1 MAVTHKTGRK
11 LGTENTWNVGIIAWM
26 AVVAMVSL
34 GILLS
39 GPLFSPGRTVYAAP
53 HRSNEPWLKIKCL
66 EPLVEE
72 GEDFRLEV
80 RKKHE
85 SDWPHPTMRVFWYT
99 ESITADESD
108 YEHLYAERQSSN
120 SSQSESGVMGR
131 NFQTLEDNYPETD
144 ESFKVRF
151 NNSVDHGHDGEC
163 IITIVDD
170 DGVGIYDLEITSEPR
185 ETTTASGN
193 EVVAYGAGD
202 VIEITAQFTGTVT
215 TLNPDTGER
224 ADYAGLYIQ
233 VGENRRLAEL
243 LRGDGGDKLVFGY
256 TVTEEDVDADGISV
270 EAGGPGTGMYYNVNH
285 RDGGLWAVRAPGGR
299 INRIFHGLDDDP
311 DHVVVAVPA
320 EDSDGDE
327 EDDQE
332 NDDDG
337 EQTGPTGGTITPPS
351 PTPEPEEWVKS
362 SLSVESN
369 LRGMIDGELTE
380 EDDGR
385 DWFSFEAEGGNNY
398 IIELKNK
405 MIITGFD
412 GTSGG
417 YPSIQ
422 YVPGH
427 LVDPSIL
434 EIVDEEG
441 DQVLGE
447 RDQGGFIRNF
457 ARGFFTPDEDGTYYI
472 AIGAGAQDRSA
483 LGYYELS
490 VRADDHADDDNVESG
505 LVLRPGDSVTAVI
518 DSDVPRDDPGLN
530 SWDWLEAGNGEA
542 VPIWGLESLDDRDVF
557 RFEISEEGTYLL
569 SVIDGPE
576 DVGIWKTVDG
586 TGHALNYDRN
596 VPVASLEDDYS
607 PGTYYVEVGTRYSS
621 SGNTGSYKL
630 SLERIC
636 DG

>member
-11 LGTENTWNVGIIAWM
+11 LGTENTWSVGIIAWM

-108 YEHLYAERQSSN
+108 YEHLYAERQPSN

-131 NFQTLEDNYPETD
+131 NFHTTEDLYSETA
-144 ESFKVRF
+144 ETFKVQF
-151 NNSVDHGHDGEC
+151 NYSVDHGHDGEC

-170 DGVGIYDLEITSEPR
+170 DGVGIYELEITSEPR
-185 ETTTASGN
+185 EIPGASDDGGSL
-193 EVVAYGAGD
+193 VGYSVGD
-202 VIEITAQFTGTVT
+202 VIEITAHFTGTVT
-215 TLNPDTGER
+215 TVNPDTGER

-256 TVTEEDVDADGISV
+256 TVTEDDQNADGVSV
-270 EAGGPGTGMYYNVNH
+270 EGGGPGTGMYYNENNG
-285 RDGGLWAVRAPGGR
+285 DGGLWGVRAPGGR

-311 DHVVVAVPA
+311 DHVVIRLPA
-320 EDSDGDE
+320 EEPVDE
-327 EDDQE
+327 EPVDDE
-332 NDDDG
+332 P
-337 EQTGPTGGTITPPS
+337 PTVPPIDNTITPLT
-351 PTPEPEEWVKS
+351 PTPELEEWLVS
-362 SLSVESN
+362 SLSIESN

-441 DQVLGE
+441 EQVLGE

-457 ARGFFTPDEDGTYYI
+457 ARAFFTPDEDGTYYI

-490 VRADDHADDDNVESG
+490 VRVDDHADDDNVESG

-569 SVIDGPE
+569 SVSDGPE

-596 VPVASLEDDYS
+596 VPVASLEDEYS
-607 PGTYYVEVGTRYSS
+607 PGNYYVEVGTPYCS

-630 SLERIC
+630 SLKRM
-636 DG
+636 

>member
-1 MAVTHKTGRK
+1 MAVTQKIGRK
-11 LGTENTWNVGIIAWM
+11 LGNEHTWSIGIMAWM

-34 GILLS
+34 AILLS
-39 GPLFSPGRTVYAAP
+39 GPLFSPGRAVYAAP

-66 EPLVEE
+66 EPIVEE

-80 RKKHE
+80 RKKHD

-99 ESITADESD
+99 DSITADESD

-120 SSQSESGVMGR
+120 GSQSESGVMGR
-131 NFQTLEDNYPETD
+131 NFHTTEDLYSETA
-144 ESFKVRF
+144 ETFKVRF

-185 ETTTASGN
+185 DITTASGD

-215 TLNPDTGER
+215 TLNPDTGEH
-224 ADYAGLYIQ
+224 ADHAGLYIQ
-233 VGENRRLAEL
+233 VGENRRVAKL

-270 EAGGPGTGMYYNVNH
+270 EAGGPGTGMYYNVNN

-299 INRIFHGLDDDP
+299 INRIFHGLDDDR
-311 DHVVVAVPA
+311 DHVVVRLPA
-320 EDSDGDE
+320 EEPVDDE
-327 EDDQE
+327 P
-332 NDDDG
+332 
-337 EQTGPTGGTITPPS
+337 PTVPPIDNTITP
-351 PTPEPEEWVKS
+351 PTPEPEEWLVS
-362 SLSVESN
+362 SLSIESN
-369 LRGMIDGELTE
+369 LRGLTDGELTE

-417 YPSIQ
+417 YPRVQ
-422 YVPGH
+422 FVPGH

-441 DQVLGE
+441 EQVLGE

-457 ARGFFTPDEDGTYYI
+457 ARAFFTPDEDGTYYI
-472 AIGAGAQDRSA
+472 AIGAGAQDRSV

-569 SVIDGPE
+569 SVSDGPN

-630 SLERIC
+630 SLERM
-636 DG
+636 

>member
-11 LGTENTWNVGIIAWM
+11 LGTENTWSVGIIAWM

-80 RKKHE
+80 RKKHD

-99 ESITADESD
+99 DSITADESD

-120 SSQSESGVMGR
+120 YSQSESGVMGR

-151 NNSVDHGHDGEC
+151 NNSVDHGHDGHC
-163 IITIVDD
+163 IITISDD

-185 ETTTASGN
+185 ETTTASGD

-215 TLNPDTGER
+215 TLNPDTGEH
-224 ADYAGLYIQ
+224 ADHAGLYIQ
-233 VGENRRLAEL
+233 VGENRRVAKL

-256 TVTEEDVDADGISV
+256 TVTEEEVDADGISV
-270 EAGGPGTGMYYNVNH
+270 EAGGPGTGMYYNENN

-337 EQTGPTGGTITPPS
+337 EQTGPTGGTITPPT

-362 SLSVESN
+362 SLSIESN
-369 LRGMIDGELTE
+369 LRGLTDGELTE

-441 DQVLGE
+441 EQVLGE

-457 ARGFFTPDEDGTYYI
+457 ARAFFIPDEDRTYYI

-483 LGYYELS
+483 LGFYELS

-518 DSDVPRDDPGLN
+518 DSDVPSDDPGLN

-569 SVIDGPE
+569 SVSDGPE

-630 SLERIC
+630 SLKRM
-636 DG
+636 

>member
-1 MAVTHKTGRK
+1 MAVTQKTGRK
-11 LGTENTWNVGIIAWM
+11 LGNENTWSIGILAWM

-34 GILLS
+34 AILLS
-39 GPLFSPGRTVYAAP
+39 GPLFSPGRAVYAAP

-80 RKKHE
+80 RKKHD

-120 SSQSESGVMGR
+120 GSQSESGVMGR

-144 ESFKVRF
+144 ETFKVRF
-151 NNSVDHGHDGEC
+151 NNSVDHGHDGHC
-163 IITIVDD
+163 IITISDD

-185 ETTTASGN
+185 DITTASGD

-215 TLNPDTGER
+215 TLNPDTGEH
-224 ADYAGLYIQ
+224 ADHAGLYIQ
-233 VGENRRLAEL
+233 VGENRRVAKL

-270 EAGGPGTGMYYNVNH
+270 EAGGPGTGMYYNVNN

-299 INRIFHGLDDDP
+299 INRIFHGLDDDR

-320 EDSDGDE
+320 EDSDGDD

-337 EQTGPTGGTITPPS
+337 EQTGPTDGTITPPT
-351 PTPEPEEWVKS
+351 PTPEPEEWLVS
-362 SLSVESN
+362 SLSIESN
-369 LRGMIDGELTE
+369 LRGLTDGELTE

-457 ARGFFTPDEDGTYYI
+457 ARAFFTPDEDGTYYI

-569 SVIDGPE
+569 SVSDGPE
-576 DVGIWKTVDG
+576 DAGIWKTVDG

-596 VPVASLEDDYS
+596 VPVASLEDEYS

-621 SGNTGSYKL
+621 SGNTGSYNL
-630 SLERIC
+630 SLERM
-636 DG
+636 

>member
-1 MAVTHKTGRK
+1 MAVTHKIGRK
-11 LGTENTWNVGIIAWM
+11 LGTENTWSVGIIAWM
-26 AVVAMVSL
+26 AVVAIVSL

-80 RKKHE
+80 RKKHD

-131 NFQTLEDNYPETD
+131 NFHTTEDLYSETA
-144 ESFKVRF
+144 ETFKVRF

-170 DGVGIYDLEITSEPR
+170 DGVGIYELEIASEPR
-185 ETTTASGN
+185 EIPGASDDGGSL
-193 EVVAYGAGD
+193 VGYSVGD
-202 VIEITAQFTGTVT
+202 VIEITAHFTGTVT
-215 TLNPDTGER
+215 TVNPDTGER

-233 VGENRRLAEL
+233 VGENRRIAG
-243 LRGDGGDKLVFGY
+243 LRSGDGGDKLVFGY
-256 TVTEEDVDADGISV
+256 TVTEDDQNADGVSV
-270 EAGGPGTGMYYNVNH
+270 ESGGPGTGMYYNENN
-285 RDGGLWAVRAPGGR
+285 RDGGLWGVRAPGGR
-299 INRIFHGLDDDP
+299 INRIFHGLDYDL

-320 EDSDGDE
+320 EDSDGEE

-369 LRGMIDGELTE
+369 LRGLTDGELTE

-385 DWFSFEAEGGNNY
+385 DWFSFDAEGGESY
-398 IIELKNK
+398 IIEVKNK
-405 MIITGFD
+405 MTITGFD

-447 RDQGGFIRNF
+447 RDRGGFLGNF
-457 ARGFFTPDEDGTYYI
+457 ARAFFIPDEDGTYYI
-472 AIGAGAQDRSA
+472 AIGAGAQDRGA
-483 LGYYELS
+483 LGFYELS
-490 VRADDHADDDNVESG
+490 VRADDHADDFRTESG
-505 LVLRPGDSVTAVI
+505 VELEPGDSITGVI

-530 SWDWLEAGNGEA
+530 SWDWLEVGDSDF

-557 RFEISEEGTYLL
+557 WFEISEEGPYLL
-569 SVIDGPE
+569 TVREGPGMSAYGRPWMAR
-576 DVGIWKTVDG
+576 VMHLIM
-586 TGHALNYDRN
+586 TGMCPWRRLKMSTAPAITMLR
-596 VPVASLEDDYS
+596 
-607 PGTYYVEVGTRYSS
+607 
-621 SGNTGSYKL
+621 
-630 SLERIC
+630 
-636 DG
+636 

>member
-1 MAVTHKTGRK
+1 
-11 LGTENTWNVGIIAWM
+11 
-26 AVVAMVSL
+26 MVSL

-39 GPLFSPGRTVYAAP
+39 GPLFSPDRTVYAAP

-131 NFQTLEDNYPETD
+131 NFHTTEDFYSETA
-144 ESFKVRF
+144 ETFKVRF

-170 DGVGIYDLEITSEPR
+170 DGVGIYELEIASEPR
-185 ETTTASGN
+185 EIPGASDDGGSL
-193 EVVAYGAGD
+193 VGYSVGD
-202 VIEITAQFTGTVT
+202 VIEITAHFTGTVT
-215 TLNPDTGER
+215 TVNPDTGER

-233 VGENRRLAEL
+233 VGEHRRIAG
-243 LRGDGGDKLVFGY
+243 LRSGDGGDKLVFGY
-256 TVTEEDVDADGISV
+256 TVTEDDQNADGVSV
-270 EAGGPGTGMYYNVNH
+270 EGGGPGTGMYYNENN
-285 RDGGLWAVRAPGGR
+285 RDGGLWGVRAPGGR
-299 INRIFHGLDDDP
+299 INRIFHGLDYDP

-320 EDSDGDE
+320 EDSDGEE

-369 LRGMIDGELTE
+369 LRGLTDGELTE

-385 DWFSFEAEGGNNY
+385 DWFSFDAEGGESY
-398 IIELKNK
+398 IIEVKNK

-412 GTSGG
+412 GIGG
-417 YPSIQ
+417 YPSVQ
-422 YVPGH
+422 FVQGH

-447 RDQGGFIRNF
+447 RDRGGFLGNF
-457 ARGFFTPDEDGTYYI
+457 ARAFFIPDEDGTYYI
-472 AIGAGAQDRSA
+472 AIGAGAQDRGA
-483 LGYYELS
+483 LGFYELS
-490 VRADDHADDDNVESG
+490 VRADDHADDFRTELGVE
-505 LVLRPGDSVTAVI
+505 LEPGDSITGVI

-530 SWDWLEAGNGEA
+530 SWDWLEVGDSDF

-557 RFEISEEGTYLL
+557 RFEISEEGPYLL
-569 SVIDGPE
+569 TVSEGPG
-576 DVGIWKTVDG
+576 DVGIWKTLDG

-596 VPVASLEDDYS
+596 VPVASLEDEYS
-607 PGTYYVEVGTRYSS
+607 PGNYYVEVGTPYSS

-630 SLERIC
+630 SLKRM
-636 DG
+636 

>member
-11 LGTENTWNVGIIAWM
+11 LGTENTWSVGIIAWM

-120 SSQSESGVMGR
+120 YSQSESGVMGR
-131 NFQTLEDNYPETD
+131 NFHTTEDLYSETA
-144 ESFKVRF
+144 ETFKVRF

-170 DGVGIYDLEITSEPR
+170 DGVGIYELEIASEPR
-185 ETTTASGN
+185 EIPGASDDGGSL
-193 EVVAYGAGD
+193 VGYSVGD
-202 VIEITAQFTGTVT
+202 VIEITAHFTGTVT
-215 TLNPDTGER
+215 TVNPDTGAR

-233 VGENRRLAEL
+233 VGENRRIAG
-243 LRGDGGDKLVFGY
+243 LRSGGGGDKLVFGY
-256 TVTEEDVDADGISV
+256 TVTEDDQNADGVSV
-270 EAGGPGTGMYYNVNH
+270 EGGGPGTGMYYNENN
-285 RDGGLWAVRAPGGR
+285 RDGGLWGVRAPGGR
-299 INRIFHGLDDDP
+299 INRIFHGLDYDP

-320 EDSDGDE
+320 EDSDGEE

-369 LRGMIDGELTE
+369 LRGLTDGELTE

-385 DWFSFEAEGGNNY
+385 DWFSFDAEGGESC
-398 IIELKNK
+398 IIEVKNK
-405 MIITGFD
+405 MTITGFD
-412 GTSGG
+412 GIGG
-417 YPSIQ
+417 YPSVQ
-422 YVPGH
+422 FVQGH

-434 EIVDEEG
+434 EIVDEED

-447 RDQGGFIRNF
+447 RDRGGFLGNF
-457 ARGFFTPDEDGTYYI
+457 ARAFFIPDEDGTYYI
-472 AIGAGAQDRSA
+472 AIGAGAQDRGA
-483 LGYYELS
+483 LGFYELS
-490 VRADDHADDDNVESG
+490 VRADDQADDFRTESG
-505 LVLRPGDSVTAVI
+505 VELEPGDSITGVI

-530 SWDWLEAGNGEA
+530 SWDWLEVGDSDF

-557 RFEISEEGTYLL
+557 RFEISEEGPYLL
-569 SVIDGPE
+569 TVSEGPG

-596 VPVASLEDDYS
+596 VPVASLEDEYS
-607 PGTYYVEVGTRYSS
+607 PGTYYVEVGTPYSS

-630 SLERIC
+630 SLKRM
-636 DG
+636 

>member
-1 MAVTHKTGRK
+1 MAVTQKTGRK
-11 LGTENTWNVGIIAWM
+11 LGNENTWSIGILAWM
-26 AVVAMVSL
+26 AVVAIVSL
-34 GILLS
+34 AILLS
-39 GPLFSPGRTVYAAP
+39 GPLFSPGRAVYAAP

-80 RKKHE
+80 RKKHD

-99 ESITADESD
+99 DSITADESD

-120 SSQSESGVMGR
+120 YSQSESGVMGR

-163 IITIVDD
+163 IITISDD

-185 ETTTASGN
+185 DITTASGD

-202 VIEITAQFTGTVT
+202 VIEFTAQFTGTVT

-233 VGENRRLAEL
+233 VGENRRVAKL

-351 PTPEPEEWVKS
+351 PTPEPEEWIES
-362 SLSVESN
+362 SLSIESN

-385 DWFSFEAEGGNNY
+385 DWFSFEAEGGESY

-441 DQVLGE
+441 EQVLGE
-447 RDQGGFIRNF
+447 RGQGGFIRNF
-457 ARGFFTPDEDGTYYI
+457 ARAFFTPDEDGTYYI

-490 VRADDHADDDNVESG
+490 VRADDHADDHNVESG

-518 DSDVPRDDPGLN
+518 DSDVPSDDPGLN

-569 SVIDGPE
+569 SVSDGPE

-596 VPVASLEDDYS
+596 VPVASLEDEYS
-607 PGTYYVEVGTRYSS
+607 PGNYYVEVGTPYSS

-630 SLERIC
+630 SLKRM
-636 DG
+636 

>member
-1 MAVTHKTGRK
+1 MERRHHS
-11 LGTENTWNVGIIAWM
+11 LD

-80 RKKHE
+80 RKKHD

-108 YEHLYAERQSSN
+108 YEHLHAERRSSN

-131 NFQTLEDNYPETD
+131 NFHTTEDLYSETA
-144 ESFKVRF
+144 ETFKVRF

-163 IITIVDD
+163 ITTIVDD
-170 DGVGIYDLEITSEPR
+170 DGVGIYELEIASEPR
-185 ETTTASGN
+185 EIPGASDDGGSL
-193 EVVAYGAGD
+193 VGYSVGD
-202 VIEITAQFTGTVT
+202 VIEITAHFTGTVT
-215 TLNPDTGER
+215 TVNPDTGER

-233 VGENRRLAEL
+233 VGENRRIAG
-243 LRGDGGDKLVFGY
+243 LRSGDSGDKLIFGY
-256 TVTEEDVDADGISV
+256 TVTEDDQNADGVSV
-270 EAGGPGTGMYYNVNH
+270 EGGGPGTGMYYNENN
-285 RDGGLWAVRAPGGR
+285 RDGGLWRVRVPGGR
-299 INRIFHGLDDDP
+299 INRIFHGLDYDP

-320 EDSDGDE
+320 EDFDGEE

-337 EQTGPTGGTITPPS
+337 EHTGPTGGTITPPY

-369 LRGMIDGELTE
+369 LRGLTDGELTE
-380 EDDGR
+380 EDGGR
-385 DWFSFEAEGGNNY
+385 DWFSFDAEGGESY
-398 IIELKNK
+398 IIEVKNK
-405 MIITGFD
+405 MTITGFD
-412 GTSGG
+412 GTGG
-417 YPSIQ
+417 YPSVQ
-422 YVPGH
+422 FVPGH

-434 EIVDEEG
+434 QIVDEEG

-447 RDQGGFIRNF
+447 RDRGGFLGNF
-457 ARGFFTPDEDGTYYI
+457 ARAFFTPDEDGTYYI

-518 DSDVPRDDPGLN
+518 DSDVPSDDPGLN

-569 SVIDGPE
+569 SVSDGPE

-607 PGTYYVEVGTRYSS
+607 PGNYYVEVGTPYSS
-621 SGNTGSYKL
+621 SGNTGSDKL
-630 SLERIC
+630 SLKRM
-636 DG
+636 

>member
-1 MAVTHKTGRK
+1 MAVTQKTGRK
-11 LGTENTWNVGIIAWM
+11 LGNENIWGIGIIAWM
-26 AVVAMVSL
+26 AVVALVSL
-34 GILLS
+34 AILLS

-80 RKKHE
+80 RKKHD

-120 SSQSESGVMGR
+120 YSQSESGVMGR
-131 NFQTLEDNYPETD
+131 NFHTTDDLYSERD

-163 IITIVDD
+163 IITISDD

-185 ETTTASGN
+185 DITTASGD

-215 TLNPDTGER
+215 TLNPDTGEH
-224 ADYAGLYIQ
+224 ADHAGLYIQ
-233 VGENRRLAEL
+233 VGENRRVAKL

-270 EAGGPGTGMYYNVNH
+270 EVGGPGTGMYYNVNH

-320 EDSDGDE
+320 EDSDGEE

-337 EQTGPTGGTITPPS
+337 EQTGPTGGTITPPT
-351 PTPEPEEWVKS
+351 PTPEPEEWIES
-362 SLSVESN
+362 SLSIESN
-369 LRGMIDGELTE
+369 LRGLTDGELTE

-405 MIITGFD
+405 MIITRFD

-441 DQVLGE
+441 EQVLGE

-457 ARGFFTPDEDGTYYI
+457 ARAFFTPDEDGTYYI

-518 DSDVPRDDPGLN
+518 DSDVPSDDPGLN

-569 SVIDGPE
+569 SVSDGPE

-630 SLERIC
+630 SLKRM
-636 DG
+636 

>member
-11 LGTENTWNVGIIAWM
+11 LGTENTWSVGIIAWM

-34 GILLS
+34 AILLS
-39 GPLFSPGRTVYAAP
+39 GPLFSPGRAVYAAP

-80 RKKHE
+80 RKKHD

-99 ESITADESD
+99 DSITADESD

-120 SSQSESGVMGR
+120 YSQSESGVMGR
-131 NFQTLEDNYPETD
+131 NFHTTEDLYSETA
-144 ESFKVRF
+144 ETFKVRF

-163 IITIVDD
+163 IITISDD

-185 ETTTASGN
+185 ETTTASGD

-215 TLNPDTGER
+215 TLNPDTGEH
-224 ADYAGLYIQ
+224 ADHAGLYIQ
-233 VGENRRLAEL
+233 VGENRRVAKL

-256 TVTEEDVDADGISV
+256 TVTEEDIDADGISV

-320 EDSDGDE
+320 EEPVDDE
-327 EDDQE
+327 P
-332 NDDDG
+332 
-337 EQTGPTGGTITPPS
+337 PTVPPIDNTITPPT

-362 SLSVESN
+362 SLSIESN
-369 LRGMIDGELTE
+369 LRGLTDGELTE

-385 DWFSFEAEGGNNY
+385 DWFSFDAEGGESY
-398 IIELKNK
+398 IIEVKNK

-412 GTSGG
+412 GIGG
-417 YPSIQ
+417 DTPAYNSCRGTWWTQAYWRLWTKRVIRC
-422 YVPGH
+422 
-427 LVDPSIL
+427 
-434 EIVDEEG
+434 
-441 DQVLGE
+441 LGSAT
-447 RDQGGFIRNF
+447 RGGFLGNF
-457 ARGFFTPDEDGTYYI
+457 ARAFFIPDEDGTYYI
-472 AIGAGAQDRSA
+472 AIGAGAQDRGA
-483 LGYYELS
+483 LGFYELS
-490 VRADDHADDDNVESG
+490 VRADDHADDFRTESG
-505 LVLRPGDSVTAVI
+505 VELEPGDSITGVI

-530 SWDWLEAGNGEA
+530 SWDWLEVGDSDF

-557 RFEISEEGTYLL
+557 RFEISEEGKYLL
-569 SVIDGPE
+569 TVSEGPG

-596 VPVASLEDDYS
+596 VPVASLEDEYS
-607 PGTYYVEVGTRYSS
+607 PGNYYVEVGTPYSS

-630 SLERIC
+630 SLKRM
-636 DG
+636 

>member
-1 MAVTHKTGRK
+1 MAVTQKIGRK
-11 LGTENTWNVGIIAWM
+11 LGNENTWSIGILAWM

-34 GILLS
+34 AILLS
-39 GPLFSPGRTVYAAP
+39 GPLFSPGRAVYAAP

-80 RKKHE
+80 RKKHD

-120 SSQSESGVMGR
+120 GSQSESGVMGR
-131 NFQTLEDNYPETD
+131 NFHTTEDLYSETA
-144 ESFKVRF
+144 ETFKVRF

-163 IITIVDD
+163 IITISDD

-185 ETTTASGN
+185 DITTASGD

-215 TLNPDTGER
+215 TLNPDTGEH
-224 ADYAGLYIQ
+224 ADHAGLYIQ
-233 VGENRRLAEL
+233 VGENRRVAKF

-299 INRIFHGLDDDP
+299 INRIFHGLDDDR
-311 DHVVVAVPA
+311 DHVVVRVPA
-320 EDSDGDE
+320 EEPVDE
-327 EDDQE
+327 EPVDDE
-332 NDDDG
+332 P
-337 EQTGPTGGTITPPS
+337 PTVPPTVPPIDNTITPPI
-351 PTPEPEEWVKS
+351 PTPEPEEWLVS
-362 SLSVESN
+362 SLSIESN

-441 DQVLGE
+441 EQVLGE

-457 ARGFFTPDEDGTYYI
+457 ARAFFTPDEDGTYYI
-472 AIGAGAQDRSA
+472 AIGAGAQDRSG

-505 LVLRPGDSVTAVI
+505 LVLRPGDSVTGVI

-530 SWDWLEAGNGEA
+530 SWDWLEAGDGEA

-557 RFEISEEGTYLL
+557 WFEISEEGTYLL
-569 SVIDGPE
+569 SVSDGPN
-576 DVGIWKTVDG
+576 DFGIWKTVDG

-596 VPVASLEDDYS
+596 VPVASLEDEYS

-630 SLERIC
+630 SLERM
-636 DG
+636 

>member
-1 MAVTHKTGRK
+1 MAVTQRTGRK
-11 LGTENTWNVGIIAWM
+11 LGNEHTWSIGIIAWM
-26 AVVAMVSL
+26 AVVAAVSL
-34 GILLS
+34 AILLS

-80 RKKHE
+80 RKKHD

-99 ESITADESD
+99 EAITADESD

-131 NFQTLEDNYPETD
+131 NFHTTEDFYSETA
-144 ESFKVRF
+144 ETFKVRF

-163 IITIVDD
+163 TITIVDD
-170 DGVGIYDLEITSEPR
+170 DGAGIMDLEITSEPR
-185 ETTTASGN
+185 EIHGASEDG
-193 EVVAYGAGD
+193 ETLVGYSTGD
-202 VIEITAQFTGTVT
+202 VIEITAHFNEGVT
-215 TLNPDTGER
+215 NLNTETGER
-224 ADYAGLYIQ
+224 VDYAGIHIQ
-233 VGENRRLAEL
+233 VGENRRVANL
-243 LRGDGGDKLVFGY
+243 LRGEGTDTLAFGY
-256 TVTEEDVDADGISV
+256 MVQDDDEDADGIRV
-270 EAGGPGTGMYYNVNH
+270 EG
-285 RDGGLWAVRAPGGR
+285 GGLS
-299 INRIFHGLDDDP
+299 IRIFGKSRATGFYFNKDTGDIGLWPSSSSTDVMNRFFDGLDDDP
-311 DHVVVAVPA
+311 DHVVVRVAAEEPVDDEPPAVPPI
-320 EDSDGDE
+320 D
-327 EDDQE
+327 
-332 NDDDG
+332 N
-337 EQTGPTGGTITPPS
+337 TITAPT

-362 SLSVESN
+362 SLSIESN
-369 LRGMIDGELTE
+369 LRGLTDGEFTE
-380 EDDGR
+380 EDGGQ
-385 DWFSFEAEGGNNY
+385 DWFSFDAEGGESY

-417 YPSIQ
+417 YPRVQ
-422 YVPGH
+422 FVPGH

-447 RDQGGFIRNF
+447 RDRGGFLGNF
-457 ARGFFTPDEDGTYYI
+457 ARAFFIPDEDGRYYI
-472 AIGAGAQDRSA
+472 AIGAGAQDRGA
-483 LGYYELS
+483 LGFYELS
-490 VRADDHADDDNVESG
+490 VRADDHADDFRTESG
-505 LVLRPGDSVTAVI
+505 VELEPGDSITGVI

-557 RFEISEEGTYLL
+557 RFEITEEGTYLL
-569 SVIDGPE
+569 SVSDGPE
-576 DVGIWKTVDG
+576 DAGIWKTADG

-596 VPVASLEDDYS
+596 VPVASLEDEYS
-607 PGTYYVEVGTRYSS
+607 PGTYYVEVGTRYNS

-630 SLERIC
+630 SLERM
-636 DG
+636 